1 MSVTS
6 TRDQYGSVACLLHW
20 AVAVL
25 ILALLFT
32 GLFDDF
38 LPKQPTI
45 AFHKALGIVTL
56 ALVLTRL
63 AWWAVDRVRP
73 DNEDLP
79 PLMKWSAKLVKL
91 ALGAFSVLLPLSGW
105 LMSSAAAKPILLFG
119 LATVPPLLGPDK
131 ALAHLFKEFHELV
144 ADGLL
149 ALLAVH
155 IGAALYHHIVLKDTV
170 LRRILPHGR

>member
-6 TRDQYGSVACLLHW
+6 NRDRYGFVASLLHW
-20 AVAVL
+20 TVAVL

-32 GLFDDF
+32 GLFDDY

-56 ALVLTRL
+56 VLVLARL
-63 AWWAVDRVRP
+63 AWWAADRARP
-73 DNEDLP
+73 DNEDLA
-79 PLMKWSAKLVKL
+79 PLMKWSAKAVKL
-91 ALGAFSVLLPLSGW
+91 GLAAFSVLLPLTGW

-131 ALAHLFKEFHELV
+131 ALAHFFKECHELV
-144 ADGLL
+144 ANGLL
-149 ALLAVH
+149 ALLAAHV
-155 IGAALYHHIVLKDTV
+155 GAAIYHHAVLKDDV
-170 LRRILPHGR
+170 LRRILPHA

>member
-1 MSVTS
+1 MLISS
-6 TRDQYGSVACLLHW
+6 TRDRYGLAASLLHW
-20 AVAVL
+20 IVAGL
-25 ILALLFT
+25 ILAQLFT

-56 ALVLTRL
+56 ALVLVRL
-63 AWWAVDRVRP
+63 VWWAFDRVRP
-73 DNEDLP
+73 DNEDLA
-79 PLMKWSAKLVKL
+79 PLMKLGAKAVKL
-91 ALGAFSVLLPLSGW
+91 GLVAFSLLLPITGW

-131 ALAHLFKEFHELV
+131 ELAHFFKECHELV
-144 ADGLL
+144 ANGLL

-155 IGAALYHHIVLKDTV
+155 IAATIYHHHVLKDTV
-170 LRRILPHGR
+170 LRRILPHG

>member
-1 MSVTS
+1 MPVTS
-6 TRDQYGSVACLLHW
+6 TRDRYGLVASLLHW
-20 AVAVL
+20 AVAAL

-32 GLFDDF
+32 GLFDDY

-56 ALVLTRL
+56 VLVVARL
-63 AWWAVDRVRP
+63 AWWAMDRVRP
-73 DNEDLP
+73 DTDEFPSWMNL
-79 PLMKWSAKLVKL
+79 SAKAVKL
-91 ALGAFSVLLPLSGW
+91 GLAAFSVLLPVSGW
-105 LMSSAAAKPILLFG
+105 LMSSAAAKPIVLFG

-131 ALAHLFKEFHELV
+131 ALAHLFKECHELV

-155 IGAALYHHIVLKDTV
+155 IGASLYHHFVLKDTV
-170 LRRILPHGR
+170 LRRILPHG

>member
-6 TRDQYGSVACLLHW
+6 TPDRYGSVARLLHW
-20 AVAVL
+20 ILAAL
-25 ILALLFT
+25 ILTLLFT
-32 GLFDDF
+32 GLFDDV

-45 AFHKALGIVTL
+45 AFHKALGIITLVL
-56 ALVLTRL
+56 ALARL
-63 AWWAVDRVRP
+63 VWWAIDRSRP
-73 DNEDLP
+73 DNEDLA

-91 ALGAFSVLLPLSGW
+91 LLAVFSVLLPLSGW

-131 ALAHLFKEFHELV
+131 QLAHLFKEIHELV

-149 ALLAVH
+149 GLVALH
-155 IGAALYHHIVLKDTV
+155 FGAALYHHLVLKDAV
-170 LRRILPHGR
+170 LRRILPHG

>member
-1 MSVTS
+1 MPLTS
-6 TRDQYGSVACLLHW
+6 TGERFGSVARLLHW
-20 AVAVL
+20 VVAVL

-56 ALVLTRL
+56 VLALARL
-63 AWWAVDRVRP
+63 AWWLAFDRVRP
-73 DNEDLP
+73 DNEDLA

-91 ALGAFSVLLPLSGW
+91 ALAGCSLLLPLTGW

-119 LATVPPLLGPDK
+119 LATLPPLLGPDK
-131 ALAHLFKEFHELV
+131 ALAHLFKECHELV

-149 ALLAVH
+149 GLLALH
-155 IGAALYHHIVLKDTV
+155 IGAAFYHHLVLKDDV
-170 LRRILPHGR
+170 LRRILPHG

>member
-6 TRDQYGSVACLLHW
+6 TRDRYGLVASLLHW
-20 AVAVL
+20 VVAVL

-32 GLFDDF
+32 GLFDDY

-56 ALVLTRL
+56 VLVLARL
-63 AWWAVDRVRP
+63 AWWAADRIRP
-73 DNEDLP
+73 DNEDLA

-91 ALGAFSVLLPLSGW
+91 ALAAFSVLLPLTGW

-131 ALAHLFKEFHELV
+131 ALAHLFKECHELV

-149 ALLAVH
+149 ALLAAH
-155 IGAALYHHIVLKDTV
+155 IGAAIYHHVVLKDTV
-170 LRRILPHGR
+170 LRRILPHG